1 MVYGDEGAEE
11 WSARRVGCPALQE
24 VESLADIAS
33 GGQYSLR
40 DLRIFDLNTL
50 LSQDLQAESDDLH
63 NDLRQ
68 AHSTCWAMIQ
78 AEKPKVILV
87 LTTSAGRFSVPKI
100 TLFGSSLQKA
110 GKTKMIE
117 MWDNGKRHITLVV
130 YGFHPSV
137 YLREDYVSNNRRSA
151 AEVDSANNVPRLC
164 FECIFAYSS
173 IPPGNASHFPLRAR
187 PGLCCTRETRRLS
200 LPHNKPRTAL
210 LRMVNAS
217 HFPLP
222 ELDGSAHDREQ
233 VTKILVCLDRSFTA
247 ATSSLWHSLTLITS
261 VRGGACIAYRLD
273 RVLSEF
279 PNSWMAR

>member
-1 MVYGDEGAEE
+1 
-11 WSARRVGCPALQE
+11 
-24 VESLADIAS
+24 
-33 GGQYSLR
+33 LR

-100 TLFGSSLQKA
+100 TLFGSSIQKA

-117 MWDNGKRHITLVV
+117 IWDNGKKHITLVV

-164 FECIFAYSS
+164 FEHTFAFLEDR
-173 IPPGNASHFPLRAR
+173 HDKQ
-187 PGLCCTRETRRLS
+187 EME
-200 LPHNKPRTAL
+200 AL
-210 LRMVNAS
+210 LGDWRQRMATRQQARQQMHAVEES
-217 HFPLP
+217 FPQ
-222 ELDGSAHDREQ
+222 LDIGPR
-233 VTKILVCLDRSFTA
+233 
-247 ATSSLWHSLTLITS
+247 W
-261 VRGGACIAYRLD
+261 
-273 RVLSEF
+273 
-279 PNSWMAR
+279 